1 MALGPVMSAGDPQPT
16 VTNVAARSVIVV
28 VCFMYLISK
37 QGRARADIASVMPG
51 ISGSNAPESRRGRD
65 KVPRNA
71 PRSAAHGFPV
81 RFANEARFSS
91 HGVLDGYGA

>member
-1 MALGPVMSAGDPQPT
+1 MSAGDPQPT

-51 ISGSNAPESRRGRD
+51 ISGSNAPESR
-65 KVPRNA
+65 
-71 PRSAAHGFPV
+71 
-81 RFANEARFSS
+81 
-91 HGVLDGYGA
+91 